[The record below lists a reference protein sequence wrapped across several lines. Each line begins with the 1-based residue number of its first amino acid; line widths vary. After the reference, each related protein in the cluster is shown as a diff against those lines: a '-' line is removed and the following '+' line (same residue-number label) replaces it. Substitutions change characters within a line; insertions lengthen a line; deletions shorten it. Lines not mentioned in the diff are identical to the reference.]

1 MHPASRRAIVCISGD
16 QRDLGLAGLEGPV
29 HGVDGDR
36 DALGE
41 RQLRVAAEVDTG
53 GGLRPVQPVRMSGA
67 GLLLYV
73 VQVTAGRPV
82 RPGRRRQRGPR

>member
-1 MHPASRRAIVCISGD
+1 MRPASQRAIAGISGG

-29 HGVDGDR
+29 HGRDGDR

-41 RQLRVAAEVDTG
+41 WQVRVAAEVDTG

-67 GLLLYV
+67 GLLSL
-73 VQVTAGRPV
+73 
-82 RPGRRRQRGPR
+82 RRLPRFAAHCG